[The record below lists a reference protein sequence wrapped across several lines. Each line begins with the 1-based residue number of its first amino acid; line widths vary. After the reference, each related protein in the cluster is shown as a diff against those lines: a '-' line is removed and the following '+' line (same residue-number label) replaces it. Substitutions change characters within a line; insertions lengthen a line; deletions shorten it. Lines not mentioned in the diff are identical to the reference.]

1 MRSPK
6 QRKIKRVKTT
16 GKKCKRAPICP
27 LTIYKQKKEA
37 VFHRFFFIGIPFL
50 ITNNRKG
57 GFLKAI
63 QNRIEARGK
72 VVFAAVLAKSSLEVR
87 KHICVRF

>member
-1 MRSPK
+1 MQSLFK
-6 QRKIKRVKTT
+6 FAFI
-16 GKKCKRAPICP
+16 
-27 LTIYKQKKEA
+27 A
-37 VFHRFFFIGIPFL
+37 VFFIYIISRRFIGIPFF
-50 ITNNRKG
+50 IVNNRKG

-72 VVFAAVLAKSSLEVR
+72 VVFAAVLVKSSLEVR